1 MSECLVQA
9 ETFGKPAVQLYLCH
23 TILSIGPK
31 CVLCCHEDANREK
44 SAPEVGPIPL
54 KVAGTLL
61 QEEGSVLAVNGP
73 PRGLGNSGT
82 KWSKLELIGRSA
94 LS

>member
-1 MSECLVQA
+1 MNLKLQ
-9 ETFGKPAVQLYLCH
+9 GYGQNDQ
-23 TILSIGPK
+23 